1 MVKLN
6 TEFVAFPT
14 HLQQSLRDYVDRGI
28 PQGGFLYHVLCND
41 LGGAVACDTDE
52 ELLFIRALLQWIQNC
67 VPEAAWGTEA
77 KYLRWVQEHPGQAR
91 GPKDLD

>member
-1 MVKLN
+1 MVN
-6 TEFVAFPT
+6 YHTVFPDYI
-14 HLQQSLRDYVDRGI
+14 QKQLRDYIDRGI

-41 LGGAVACDTDE
+41 LAGAVAKASDE
-52 ELLFIRALLQWIQNC
+52 EIECLRPMVVWIHTC

>member
-1 MVKLN
+1 MVDYS
-6 TEFVAFPT
+6 TGYIAFPT
-14 HLQQSLRDYVDRGI
+14 HLQESLRDYIDRGI

-41 LGGAVACDTDE
+41 LASAVSRATDE
-52 ELLFIRALLQWIQNC
+52 ELLFLRPLVQWTQNC

>member
-14 HLQQSLRDYVDRGI
+14 HLQNSLRDYIDRGI

-41 LGGAVACDTDE
+41 LEAAVLRATDE
-52 ELLFIRALLQWIQNC
+52 ELLFLRALIQWVQTC

-77 KYLRWVQEHPGQAR
+77 KYLRWVQEHPAQSR
-91 GPKDLD
+91 GPKDLE

>member
-14 HLQQSLRDYVDRGI
+14 HLQQNLRDYIDRGI

-41 LGGAVACDTDE
+41 LEGAVIRATDE
-52 ELLFIRALLQWIQNC
+52 ELLFMRAMIQWMQTC